1 MGVIFDFD
9 GLLMDTETTL
19 LASWEFEWSQWGLE
33 LDRDGFFAPH
43 GGDVN
48 ADRYDALARAV
59 GPRFDRAASDTRRMA
74 YREQLNAELKLAD
87 GISDWLRAG
96 VRLAVA
102 SSSVSDWVT
111 GNLRRAGVLDAFDA
125 IACGDEVA
133 RHKPA
138 PDVYLLALHRLGTT
152 GAGWVAVEDT
162 PHGVDAAHAAGLACI
177 AIPNLYVQP
186 ADVAHAELVLTSA
199 RDMTLPDAM
208 STALAARG
216 GAGHVR

>member
-33 LDRDGFFAPH
+33 LDRDTFFAPH

-74 YREQLNAELKLAD
+74 HREQLNAELKLAD
-87 GISDWLRAG
+87 GISEWLSSG
-96 VRLAVA
+96 LRLAVA
-102 SSSVSDWVT
+102 SSSPSAWVT
-111 GNLRRAGVLDAFDA
+111 DHLRRAGVLDAFDV
-125 IACGDEVA
+125 IACGDEVP

-138 PDVYLLALHRLGTT
+138 PDVYLLALQRLGTT
-152 GAGWVAVEDT
+152 PDGWVAVEDT
-162 PHGVDAAHAAGLACI
+162 AHGVDAAHAAGLACI
-177 AIPNLYVQP
+177 AIPNSYVHP
-186 ADVAHAELVLTSA
+186 AKVAHAELVLTSA
-199 RDMTLPDAM
+199 RDATLPDAV
-208 STALAARG
+208 SAALAR
-216 GAGHVR
+216 R